1 VSGIFG
7 HTLFWHLGHEPGTG
21 PRSVFDTF
29 KETTNER
36 IGQTGDAGTVTSN
49 WDPVQ
54 RILRVEMSPQ

>member
-1 VSGIFG
+1 
-7 HTLFWHLGHEPGTG
+7 
-21 PRSVFDTF
+21 VFDTF